1 MRWVPSDDEAVPF
14 FPHLFP
20 NVGVSILEES
30 SLRLQ
35 NCRLAVGSDCCIPG
49 CVLQEKRQGK
59 RLPLHNIAP
68 SQQHLGDATHF
79 SEGAAVKGAGNNS
92 GRHDSSAGVFRG
104 ARGVSAKNQVTGIH
118 CLRPAP
124 NPRLAGRQ
132 AVRAKARRCCVS
144 DWWQPSDPQGLS
156 RPLGVKFGPVGRRG
170 RPTSTPPL
178 ALEEDVPQSS
188 RFLTQGTQA
197 FGSFGSGKESALPHR
212 SKASKV
218 VGPLG
223 LRPKEAPGHGPVN
236 ASSGSLAGVLLRNP
250 VIGRML
256 KQPVETLFHTE
267 RHGEAG
273 LQGDSLSSE
282 VPKTRSAQGSLRE
295 SPCQRS
301 AGVHRVVLQIRDH
314 GGDRTFDKGP
324 SFGGRLKLIPSNFH
338 NRRYLSGT
346 SLEKRSLCRVRQC
359 CKTMV
364 RSGSQQL
371 PSPRLKTTSTLPS
384 CCLLP
389 AWAA

>member
-1 MRWVPSDDEAVPF
+1 MGNF
-14 FPHLFP
+14 FRELNLFAPPGRRAGATRPPLLLPCRPGRRDCSGGHASGADPHSGP
-20 NVGVSILEES
+20 T
-30 SLRLQ
+30 Q
-35 NCRLAVGSDCCIPG
+35 KP

-68 SQQHLGDATHF
+68 SRQHLGDATHF

-92 GRHDSSAGVFRG
+92 GRYDSSAGVFSWCPWRRCQKPGYWHPLFETGTKTSVLQG
-104 ARGVSAKNQVTGIH
+104 AN
-118 CLRPAP
+118 
-124 NPRLAGRQ
+124 
-132 AVRAKARRCCVS
+132 VRAKARRCCVS

-197 FGSFGSGKESALPHR
+197 FGSFGSSKESALPHR

-236 ASSGSLAGVLLRNP
+236 ASSTGVLLRNP

-256 KQPVETLFHTE
+256 QP
-267 RHGEAG
+267 A
-273 LQGDSLSSE
+273 
-282 VPKTRSAQGSLRE
+282 
-295 SPCQRS
+295 C
-301 AGVHRVVLQIRDH
+301 
-314 GGDRTFDKGP
+314 
-324 SFGGRLKLIPSNFH
+324 
-338 NRRYLSGT
+338 
-346 SLEKRSLCRVRQC
+346 
-359 CKTMV
+359 
-364 RSGSQQL
+364 
-371 PSPRLKTTSTLPS
+371 
-384 CCLLP
+384 
-389 AWAA
+389 